1 MVFVVKKKGSLRDKW
16 RLVEVIWDLVYFF
29 WSLQASVFYP
39 SVGISLYALLLD
51 WNNVCYSKRLNSK
64 SMCGWL
70 PLAVGLVKLNFDG
83 CFLGNLGQLGIG
95 GVIRN
100 HLGTVVGAYS

>member
-1 MVFVVKKKGSLRDKW
+1 M
-16 RLVEVIWDLVYFF
+16 EVIWDLVYFF
-29 WSLQASVFYP
+29 WSLQASVFDP

-51 WNNVCYSKRLNSK
+51 WNNVCYFKRLNSK

-83 CFLGNLGQLGIG
+83 CLGIG